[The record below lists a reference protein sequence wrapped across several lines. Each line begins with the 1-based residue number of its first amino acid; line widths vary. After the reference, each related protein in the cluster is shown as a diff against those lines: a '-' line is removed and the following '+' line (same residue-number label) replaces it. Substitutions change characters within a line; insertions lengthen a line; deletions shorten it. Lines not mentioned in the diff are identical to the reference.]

1 MGIDLSGWPYLP
13 TLARLALALAIGL
26 FVGIEREKRQKQAGL
41 RTFAFVAVLGA
52 VGGMLGQSFALLAL
66 GLVGILIVLLN
77 VDTIRTGEGAEITTS
92 AALGVIAF
100 AGLLAGL
107 GQTFTPVALGIV
119 TAALLAWKQPL
130 TGFSHA
136 LTESELRSAILFA
149 ILAFIVYPVLPEGT
163 IDPWHLIDPRAVW
176 ITVILVAGLGFANYV
191 LLKLYGA
198 RGLEL
203 TGFLGGLI
211 NSTVTVTELA
221 DRAHN
226 SSAQLVEVT
235 RRGVV
240 LATAAM
246 LVRNAVILG
255 LLAPTALWS
264 AAPTLALML
273 VGACATTLFRKESTD
288 TSGAEIPK
296 MSSPFSLTSAL
307 KFGVMFLFLE
317 VAGTLAQRSL
327 GQGGFYLVCLVG
339 GFVSSAGAVASAANL
354 SAAGQIPPAVAGTGA
369 IIASI
374 ASASIHLPLVIR
386 VGRTPALSRRV
397 AVVLVAIIL
406 LGTVGILIQP
416 LFGRNP

>member
-1 MGIDLSGWPYLP
+1 MRIDLSGWPYLP
-13 TLARLALALAIGL
+13 TLVRLALALAIGL

-77 VDTIRTGEGAEITTS
+77 VDTIRTGDGAEITTS
-92 AALGVIAF
+92 AALAVIAF

-107 GQTFTPVALGIV
+107 GQTFTPVALGVV
-119 TAALLAWKQPL
+119 TAALLAWKEPL
-130 TGFSHA
+130 AGFSRA

-163 IDPWHLIDPRAVW
+163 VDPWQLIDPRAIW

-198 RGLEL
+198 RGIEL

-221 DRAHN
+221 ERAHTSN
-226 SSAQLVEVT
+226 AKLVEVT

-264 AAPTLALML
+264 AAPTLVLML
-273 VGACATTLFRKESTD
+273 VGAIVTTLVGQEKAD
-288 TSGAEIPK
+288 TRGAEIPK
-296 MSSPFSLTSAL
+296 LSSPFSLTAAL
-307 KFGVMFLFLE
+307 RFGLMFLVIQ
-317 VAGTLAQRSL
+317 VAGTVAQRGT
-327 GQGGFYLVCLVG
+327 GQAGFYLVCLLG
-339 GFVSSAGAVASAANL
+339 GLVSSAGAVASAANL
-354 SAAGQIPPAVAGTGA
+354 SAAGQLPPAVAGNGA

-374 ASASIHLPLVIR
+374 ASTMIHLPLVIR
-386 VGRTPALSRRV
+386 IGRIPTLSRRV
-397 AVVLVAIIL
+397 AVVLGVIIL
-406 LGTVGILIQP
+406 LGFAGILIQP
-416 LFGRNP
+416 LFGGKP

>member
-1 MGIDLSGWPYLP
+1 MGIDLTRWPYLP

-66 GLVGILIVLLN
+66 GLVGILVVLLN

-92 AALGVIAF
+92 AALAVIAF
-100 AGLLAGL
+100 AGLLAGI

-130 TGFSHA
+130 TGFSRA
-136 LTESELRSAILFA
+136 LTEAELRSAILFA

-163 IDPWHLIDPRAVW
+163 VDPWKLIDPRAVW
-176 ITVILVAGLGFANYV
+176 TTVILIAGLGFANYV

-273 VGACATTLFRKESTD
+273 LGAGATTLFRRDRPD

-296 MSSPFSLTSAL
+296 MSSPFSLTAAL
-307 KFGVMFLFLE
+307 RFGLMFLVIE
-317 VAGTLAQRSL
+317 VAGTVAQRSI
-327 GQGGFYLVCLVG
+327 GQGGFYVVSLLG
-339 GFVSSAGAVASAANL
+339 GLVSSASAVASAANL
-354 SAAGQIPPAVAGTGA
+354 SAAGQLSPTVAGNGA

-374 ASASIHLPLVIR
+374 ASTLIHLPLVIR
-386 VGRTPALSRRV
+386 VGRVPALSRRV
-397 AVVLVAIIL
+397 AVVLGAIIL
-406 LGTVGILIQP
+406 LGTVGLLIQP
-416 LFGRNP
+416 LFRVQQ

>member
-1 MGIDLSGWPYLP
+1 MGIDLSRWPYLP

-66 GLVGILIVLLN
+66 GLVGILVVLLN

-92 AALGVIAF
+92 AALAVIAF
-100 AGLLAGL
+100 AGLLAGI

-130 TGFSHA
+130 TGFSRA
-136 LTESELRSAILFA
+136 LTEAELRSAILFA

-163 IDPWHLIDPRAVW
+163 VDPWHLIDPRAVW
-176 ITVILVAGLGFANYV
+176 TTVILIAGLGFANYV

-221 DRAHN
+221 DRAHH

-273 VGACATTLFRKESTD
+273 LGASATTLFRGDRPD
-288 TSGAEIPK
+288 TSGSEIPK
-296 MSSPFSLTSAL
+296 MSSPFSLTAAL
-307 KFGVMFLFLE
+307 RFGLMFLVIE
-317 VAGTLAQRSL
+317 VAGTIAQRSI
-327 GQGGFYLVCLVG
+327 GQGGFYVVSLLG
-339 GFVSSAGAVASAANL
+339 GLVSSASAVASAANL
-354 SAAGQIPPAVAGTGA
+354 SAAGQLSPTVAGNGA

-374 ASASIHLPLVIR
+374 ASTLIHLPLVIR
-386 VGRTPALSRRV
+386 VGRVPALSRRV
-397 AVVLVAIIL
+397 AVVLGAIIL
-406 LGTVGILIQP
+406 LGAVGLLIQP
-416 LFGRNP
+416 LFRGQP